1 MTNPQVKFLAQI
13 APQRSTQYSSLALVL
28 APCELRLSALGGTI
42 QSLEPIELGGQTY
55 LKLGLSAAP
64 DAVAIKELGP
74 LAMCSGYF
82 EYVDAFQDQPGPWLR
97 PIEPGFVPAMPPEL
111 VVTRRYRG
119 KTNEMFTQ
127 FLCNIAR
134 ASGAFAQ
141 TPWSELRLLDP
152 LAGGGTTLFT
162 GLMLG
167 ADVAGVEQNKDDV
180 ESTSTF
186 FTQYVREQG
195 IACQIKDENLK
206 KLGRRWWFTMGK
218 EVKRNCIMV
227 YGETEQSDEL
237 LANVKRFHLIVT
249 DLPYGI
255 QHHGGLE
262 RLLQRALPVWKSLL
276 LPGGAMVFAWDATRA
291 PREEMVAL
299 VQSHG
304 FDVRATPPY
313 DAMAH
318 RVDRVI
324 KARDV
329 IVATVSTN

>member
-1 MTNPQVKFLAQI
+1 MLLAQV
-13 APQRSTQYSSLALVL
+13 APQRSTLYSALALVL
-28 APCELRLSALGGTI
+28 APCELRLSALGGLI
-42 QSLEPIELGGQTY
+42 QSLEQVELGGQTY
-55 LKLGLSAAP
+55 LKLGLSASP
-64 DAVAIKELGP
+64 DATVLKELGP

-82 EYVDAFQDQPGPWLR
+82 DYFESLAGHQAGPWLR
-97 PIEPGFVPAMPPEL
+97 PIETGFVPAMPPEL
-111 VVTRRYRG
+111 VMTRRYRG

-127 FLCNIAR
+127 FLCNVAR
-134 ASGAFAQ
+134 ASSAFAQ

-167 ADVAGVEQNKDDV
+167 ADVAGVEQSKEDM

-195 IACQIKDENLK
+195 IACQIKDEHLK

-218 EVKRNCIMV
+218 DVKRNCIMAC
-227 YGETEQSDEL
+227 GETEYSAEL
-237 LANVKRFHLIVT
+237 LSNVKRFHLIVT

-255 QHHGGLE
+255 QHHSGLD
-262 RLLQRALPVWKSLL
+262 RLLQNALPVWKSLL

-291 PREEMVAL
+291 PREEMVAQ

-304 FDVRATPPY
+304 WNVLSAPPY

-329 IVATVSTN
+329 IVAAIAGS